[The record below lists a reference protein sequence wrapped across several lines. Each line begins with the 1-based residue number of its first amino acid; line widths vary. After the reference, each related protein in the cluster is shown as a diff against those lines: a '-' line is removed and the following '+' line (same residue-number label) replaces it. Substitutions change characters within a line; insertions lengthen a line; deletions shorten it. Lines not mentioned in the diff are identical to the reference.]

1 LLCSFEAQFISSG
14 ESAASAYETD
24 AAVHAA
30 CQRRQ
35 RTFRV
40 RTGRVELPN
49 NYDKISDPVLIE
61 ISLGHDKPATDAE
74 NEVLTRCAPP
84 FQTG

>member
-1 LLCSFEAQFISSG
+1 MPGQFSVTINTQFISSG

-61 ISLGHDKPATDAE
+61 ISCRASTTLSARDNHLG
-74 NEVLTRCAPP
+74 R
-84 FQTG
+84 FSGR